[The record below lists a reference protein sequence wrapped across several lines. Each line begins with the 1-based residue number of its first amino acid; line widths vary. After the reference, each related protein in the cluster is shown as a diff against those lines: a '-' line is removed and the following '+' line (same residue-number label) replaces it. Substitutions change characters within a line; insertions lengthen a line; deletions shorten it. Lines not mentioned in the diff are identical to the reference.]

1 MSGALMPSLVAAA
14 GYGLANLTLALAVA
28 ALSPWIGARR
38 LSAGQLLTLRLLPGF
53 GALVLVAA
61 VILPAFLTYEPR
73 VRSET
78 GGPLLWGL
86 AGLSLV
92 MVGDALRRALSARRA
107 TRALLGRCGA
117 ARRHILRGG
126 RSVEI
131 VELAEPLVAVIGAWR
146 GRIIAARRVVSECG
160 AEEFEQIVAHEC
172 AHLTSRDNL
181 KYLLLIVSPDFLAWL
196 PSGAALAR
204 RWRICAECE
213 ADQRAAGS
221 DPYKRL
227 ALASALIR
235 VARLRSGPLAAVPAM
250 SGAAD
255 EVESRV
261 RRLLAPAAAGR
272 RAVSAVWLLAGALLI
287 TLTALPA
294 HRAIYGLVE
303 LLVGLGS

>member
-1 MSGALMPSLVAAA
+1 MSGALMCFLVAAA
-14 GYGLANLTLALAVA
+14 AYSLTSLTLALAVA

-38 LSAGQLLTLRLLPGF
+38 LAAGELLTLRLLPGL

-61 VILPAFLTYEPR
+61 VVLPAFLTYEPS

-86 AGLSLV
+86 AGLALV
-92 MVGDALRRALSARRA
+92 MAGDALRRALSAHRA
-107 TRALLGRCGA
+107 TQALLRRCGP

-126 RSVEI
+126 RSVAV

-160 AEEFEQIVAHEC
+160 AEELEQIVAHEC
-172 AHLTSRDNL
+172 AHLASHDNL

-196 PSGAALAR
+196 PSGSALAR

-213 ADQRAAGS
+213 ADQRATGS
-221 DPYKRL
+221 DPHKRL

-235 VARLRSGPLAAVPAM
+235 VARLHRGPLAAVPAM

-272 RAVSAVWLLAGALLI
+272 RGLHAAWLLAGALLI
-287 TLTALPA
+287 TVAALPA
-294 HRAIYGLVE
+294 QRPIYGLVE
-303 LLVGLGS
+303 FLVGFGR